1 MNVESVN
8 AESGL
13 SLCDAMHAE
22 GAAKVFLDTRSV
34 EEQVQDFI
42 RSEMQQLEAQQL
54 RTDSLNKARAA
65 AKREYLAG
73 CKRHLC
79 GHAINVIA
87 TAEQL
92 IREGWKVDLQ
102 TFQALNGFLDMYLIP
117 NDAMLKA
124 GIRKA
129 QREAVQSLKLRH
141 ETAMK
146 VALEQIKERAAALYD
161 KLTVEQA
168 IAEQHRR
175 RDEVISKLVLGERQ

>member
-1 MNVESVN
+1 MNIELESVN
-8 AESGL
+8 A
-13 SLCDAMHAE
+13 DF
-22 GAAKVFLDTRSV
+22 VDTRSI
-34 EEQVQDFI
+34 EEQVKDFI
-42 RSEMQQLEAQQL
+42 NAEMQQLTQQQL

-65 AKREYLAG
+65 AKREYLAS

-79 GHAINVIA
+79 GHAINVMA

-102 TFQALNGFLDMYLIP
+102 TFQAMNGFIDMYLIP
-117 NDAMLKA
+117 DDAQLKQ

-129 QREAVQSLKLRH
+129 QREAVTSLKLRH

-161 KLTVEQA
+161 KLVVEQA

-175 RDEVISKLVLGERQ
+175 RDEIISKLVLGERQ

>member
-1 MNVESVN
+1 MNIELESVN
-8 AESGL
+8 A
-13 SLCDAMHAE
+13 D
-22 GAAKVFLDTRSV
+22 FLDTRTI

-42 RSEMQQLEAQQL
+42 KAEMQQLEQQQL
-54 RTDSLNKARAA
+54 RTDSLNKARAV
-65 AKREYLAG
+65 AKRDYLAG

-79 GHAINVIA
+79 GHAVNVMA

-102 TFQALNGFLDMYLIP
+102 TFQALNGYIDMYLIP
-117 NDAMLKA
+117 NDAQLKQ
-124 GIRKA
+124 GIRRA
-129 QREAVQSLKLRH
+129 QREAVASLKLRH

-146 VALEQIKERAAALYD
+146 LALEQIKERAAALYD

-175 RDEVISKLVLGERQ
+175 RDEIISKLVLGGR

>member
-1 MNVESVN
+1 MNVELESVN
-8 AESGL
+8 A
-13 SLCDAMHAE
+13 D
-22 GAAKVFLDTRSV
+22 FLDTRSV

-42 RSEMQQLEAQQL
+42 KVEMQQLEAQQL

-117 NDAMLKA
+117 NDAMLKQ

-129 QREAVQSLKLRH
+129 QREAVAALKLRH
-141 ETAMK
+141 EVAHK
-146 VALEQIKERAAALYD
+146 QALEAIEAKAKALYD
-161 KLTVEQA
+161 KLVVEQQ
-168 IAEQHRR
+168 IAEQHQK
-175 RDEVISKLVLGERQ
+175 RDAAISALILGERRQ

>member
-1 MNVESVN
+1 MNIELESVN
-8 AESGL
+8 A
-13 SLCDAMHAE
+13 DF
-22 GAAKVFLDTRSV
+22 VDTRSI
-34 EEQVQDFI
+34 EEQVKDFI
-42 RSEMQQLEAQQL
+42 NAEMQQLTQQQL

-65 AKREYLAG
+65 AKREYLAS

-79 GHAINVIA
+79 GHAINVMA
-87 TAEQL
+87 TAEPV

-102 TFQALNGFLDMYLIP
+102 TFQAMNGFIDMYLIP
-117 NDAMLKA
+117 DDAQLKQ

-129 QREAVQSLKLRH
+129 QREAVTSLKLRH

-161 KLTVEQA
+161 KLVVEQA

-175 RDEVISKLVLGERQ
+175 RDEIISKLVLGERQ

>member
-1 MNVESVN
+1 MNIELESVN
-8 AESGL
+8 A
-13 SLCDAMHAE
+13 DF
-22 GAAKVFLDTRSV
+22 VDTRTI

-42 RSEMQQLEAQQL
+42 KAEMAKLEQQQL

-79 GHAINVIA
+79 GHAINVMA

-102 TFQALNGFLDMYLIP
+102 TFQAMNGFIDMYLIP
-117 NDAMLKA
+117 TDAMLKA

-129 QREAVQSLKLRH
+129 QREAVASLRLRH

-175 RDEVISKLVLGERQ
+175 RDEIISKLVLGERQ

>member
-1 MNVESVN
+1 MNIELETVN
-8 AESGL
+8 A
-13 SLCDAMHAE
+13 DF
-22 GAAKVFLDTRSV
+22 VDTRTI
-34 EEQVQDFI
+34 EEKVQDFI
-42 RSEMQQLEAQQL
+42 KAEMAKLEQQQL
-54 RTDSLNKARAA
+54 RTDSLNKARSL

-79 GHAINVIA
+79 GHAINVMA

-102 TFQALNGFLDMYLIP
+102 TFQALNGFIDMYLIP
-117 NDAMLKA
+117 TDTMLKA

-129 QREAVQSLKLRH
+129 QREAVASLKLRH

-175 RDEVISKLVLGERQ
+175 RDEIISKLVLGERQ